1 MPKHDLELTLH
12 IANTPE
18 AVLDYIADV
27 RHRTCYLPSLKSLT
41 DVQGDPSSVG
51 TTWHWRWSMLGQ
63 EFQGVGRCTEH
74 ERGRLYAFRTE
85 GGLESSFSYRAEP
98 EGDGTKLTI
107 ATEFDVPD
115 ALLARL
121 PAVDVLRHMA
131 RLEGELVSLNLRAI
145 LDRGPKG
152 QP

>member
-1 MPKHDLELTLH
+1 MPKHSQEVTLH

-27 RHRTCYLPSLKSLT
+27 RHRTAYLPSLKELT

-51 TTWHWRWSMLGQ
+51 TTWRWRWSMLGH
-63 EFQGVGRCTEH
+63 EFHGLGRCTEH
-74 ERGRLYAFRTE
+74 VRGRVYAFRTE

-107 ATEFDVPD
+107 AAEFVVPD
-115 ALLARL
+115 DLLARL
-121 PAVDVLRHMA
+121 PDVEVLQHMA

-145 LDRGPKG
+145 LERGSKG
-152 QP
+152 GP